1 MTTTHH
7 LAPKRRRSAPVLLS
21 NCLLAVSVAALMAAC
36 GGGGDGNA
44 PATVLPPPS
53 ASPLP
58 PPPAPPPFS
67 CETPP
72 EGVQPFATV
81 QAAVGGTIIGR
92 ADPSFIL
99 LQAPDTVGQGLDRW
113 LIYGPDLAQA
123 PVITGVIYSKGGV
136 GCNGNDRTAVNGRD
150 WGRGDSVYLRT
161 EIGDSGAGAALLDGG
176 SLRYRTTP
184 TVTYALGP
192 TPLPGVAPNHAL
204 APALLANAVGSWI
217 LNDVSRV
224 GISLDVA
231 ADGALTLSYRG
242 CSLRGNLRVG
252 DGGIYTVTARHEPT
266 SCTSSWTHGLT
277 YEGVALAY
285 PLATGG
291 WQMVFALLTNNG
303 VDFDDMLAIGRR

>member
-1 MTTTHH
+1 MMTTHH
-7 LAPKRRRSAPVLLS
+7 FARKLRRRAPVLMS
-21 NCLLAVSVAALMAAC
+21 NGLLAVSAAALMAAC

-44 PATVLPPPS
+44 PATVLPAPS

-58 PPPAPPPFS
+58 PPPAPPPSS

-72 EGVQPFATV
+72 EGIQPFATV

-99 LQAPDTVGQGLDRW
+99 LQAPDTVGRGFDRW

-123 PVITGVIYSKGGV
+123 PVITGVIYSAGGV
-136 GCNGNDRTAVNGRD
+136 GCNSNDRTAVNGGD

-192 TPLPGVAPNHAL
+192 TPLPGVAPNYAL
-204 APALLANAVGSWI
+204 APALLANVVGSWI

-224 GISLDVA
+224 GMSIDVA
-231 ADGALTLSYRG
+231 ADGSLTLSYRG
-242 CSLRGNLRVG
+242 CALRGNLRVG

-266 SCTSSWTHGLT
+266 SCTSSWAHGWP

-291 WQMVFALLTNNG
+291 WQMVFALSTNNG
-303 VDFDDMLAIGRR
+303 FDSDQMLAIGRR